1 MICTADRMKHVLY
14 VLRELNIYY
23 MSEITKIWAE
33 TRSSLN
39 IWSWIERVCLND
51 KNSESASKTDN
62 DWSCYQARHL
72 KWVCYNNKSIVDLLI
87 ESVIEQKTSSIKCD
101 RHKRNKL
108 YYMRVVD
115 MNETSSAMRCRH
127 ESKDNDWSHWL
138 SSSLDSEFAW
148 KARIDS
154 ESASMTW
161 KEQALLCSKSES
173 EVSLLQWHST
183 RRNRLKTFDELE
195 TLYVK
200 KK

>member
-1 MICTADRMKHVLY
+1 MKHVLY